1 MWVAANFQVELGLV
15 GVVSSSR
22 LKYQDFFTTALW
34 LNFRLWVFFQVGL
47 RSGSGLGF
55 QIFVFCLSLRF
66 EAGVRRLIGVFQG
79 LRFLR

>member
-1 MWVAANFQVELGLV
+1 MCSGLGLGVIGVKLRIDWVLCGLRRIFRVELGLV

-22 LKYQDFFTTALW
+22 LK
-34 LNFRLWVFFQVGL
+34 L